1 MSQPLIYIDDN
12 FLNEEEI
19 AHLYEMMV
27 TGNSFE
33 RRYIFASD
41 SQVGNEE
48 EVCIVRD
55 DENFDG
61 CPMMVMVGKEH
72 HMENE
77 PFHNYAA
84 SLLVKF
90 AMKHKIAVQSIL
102 RTKSTITFPKPDP
115 RPDWAHVDYETP
127 GYVLLIYINDS
138 EGETILYDQTYTGE
152 KVTELTERIR
162 VTPKAGRAVLFDNY
176 IYHAVGSP
184 VNNKFRHIINMNFT
198 ALPFELQQESK

>member
-1 MSQPLIYIDDN
+1 MSKPLIYIDDD

-19 AHLYEMMV
+19 AHMHKTMV
-27 TGNSFE
+27 LGQTFE
-33 RRYIFASD
+33 TRYIFDSD
-41 SQVGNEE
+41 SQVGNVDEDI
-48 EVCIVRD
+48 CIVRD
-55 DENFDG
+55 DKNFDG
-61 CPMMVMVGKEH
+61 CPMMVMEGKDIQ
-72 HMENE
+72 MKNAA
-77 PFHNYAA
+77 FHDYAA

-115 RPDWAHVDYETP
+115 RPDWAHIDYTIP

-184 VNNKFRHIINMNFT
+184 VNNKFRQIINMNFT
-198 ALPFELQQESK
+198 ALPFEIQQ